1 MKKKYKLKRNIKRNL
16 IILFSVIVI
25 GIVIYIGIQSLMSN
39 RKQEKIE
46 PLQPST
52 DTHKVENTDKNE
64 EENENLQVA
73 VIGNSDAYSGWNP
86 LQLWHEKGI
95 TSFVGAGAK
104 QNTKL
109 SYYILQEILSVSK
122 PQILILEANA
132 FFDEREHLEPQGYE
146 YTATKYCSKLFEN
159 TTKWN
164 DIKDE
169 NYMNENFNK
178 ERMKLYGYYYNNDM
192 ISYSGGYS
200 YMKKTQ
206 EKESFSSFTKKY
218 LPKIMNLCK
227 ENNIKVMLIAYPSA
241 TSWTYK
247 KYNAVNDYAQENDIP
262 FIDFNI
268 ETNLTDFNW
277 LTDSRDGGN
286 HLNHSGATKMM
297 SFFGDYLI
305 EKYQIKNY
313 KNNKNY
319 QHWNEDYN
327 EFIKKYVDKE

>member
-1 MKKKYKLKRNIKRNL
+1 M
-16 IILFSVIVI
+16 
-25 GIVIYIGIQSLMSN
+25 
-39 RKQEKIE
+39 
-46 PLQPST
+46 
-52 DTHKVENTDKNE
+52 
-64 EENENLQVA
+64 
-73 VIGNSDAYSGWNP
+73 
-86 LQLWHEKGI
+86 QLWHEKGI
-95 TSFVGAGAK
+95 ASFVGAGAK

-122 PQILILEANA
+122 PQILVLEANA
-132 FFDEREHLEPQGYE
+132 FFDEREYLEPQGYE
-146 YTATKYCSKLFEN
+146 YTATKYCSKLFKN

-169 NYMNENFNK
+169 KYMNENFDK

-206 EKESFSSFTKKY
+206 EREAFSSFTKKY

-241 TSWTYK
+241 TSWNYK

-286 HLNHSGATKMM
+286 HLNHSGATKMT
-297 SFFGDYLI
+297 SFFGNYLKEHYHLKDNRRKSSYQYWNKDYDMLM
-305 EKYQIKNY
+305 KN
-313 KNNKNY
+313 K
-319 QHWNEDYN
+319 
-327 EFIKKYVDKE
+327 